1 MLLKRSLFSED
12 QTVLLQL
19 TNISTQQAKVSR
31 IEKEQK
37 LVDANR
43 QLIALYEQ
51 KIKDRID
58 RIWNV

>member
-1 MLLKRSLFSED
+1 
-12 QTVLLQL
+12 L